1 MHGVMKYINDSLK
14 LGTIVEQRIKER
26 DPKQLESAKMDL
38 MERMGTSVGLHTA
51 GVPFISSALLSVVSF
66 AMPQLTLW
74 GAIFQWF
81 SWPAHA
87 VFAGIIP
94 TGLLYCLL
102 IFPSMTLFS
111 RGFLAALK
119 FYLGLIFLTAALAA
133 GNLIYAFTSV
143 FIFSEH
149 TGLLIGALVGVLFSA
164 GSIKLVNSAM
174 FVKTSAFYLHNRI
187 WRWQLKHHVKNT
199 V

>member
-26 DPKQLESAKMDL
+26 DLKQLESAKMDL

-94 TGLLYCLL
+94 HRFTLLSADLPVDDAVL
-102 IFPSMTLFS
+102 SRFS
-111 RGFLAALK
+111 GCA
-119 FYLGLIFLTAALAA
+119 
-133 GNLIYAFTSV
+133 
-143 FIFSEH
+143 
-149 TGLLIGALVGVLFSA
+149 
-164 GSIKLVNSAM
+164 
-174 FVKTSAFYLHNRI
+174 
-187 WRWQLKHHVKNT
+187 
-199 V
+199 

>member
-1 MHGVMKYINDSLK
+1 
-14 LGTIVEQRIKER
+14 
-26 DPKQLESAKMDL
+26 MDL

-119 FYLGLIFLTAALAA
+119 FYLVLIFLTAALAA
-133 GNLIYAFTSV
+133 GNLIYAFTLV

-164 GSIKLVNSAM
+164 GSISYSSKEIARLCSLSPRTVEAHRANIFSKLEVNSLP
-174 FVKTSAFYLHNRI
+174 KL
-187 WRWQLKHHVKNT
+187 LKIYADIASGSK
-199 V
+199 

>member
-38 MERMGTSVGLHTA
+38 MERMGTAVGLRTA

-74 GAIFQWF
+74 GTIFQWF

-119 FYLGLIFLTAALAA
+119 FYLILIFLTAALAA
-133 GNLIYAFTSV
+133 GNLIYAFTLV

-187 WRWQLKHHVKNT
+187 WRWQLKQHVQNT

>member
-1 MHGVMKYINDSLK
+1 MKYINDSLK

-74 GAIFQWF
+74 EAIFQWF

-119 FYLGLIFLTAALAA
+119 FYLVLIFLTAALAA
-133 GNLIYAFTSV
+133 GNLIYAFISV
-143 FIFSEH
+143 FILGGH
-149 TGLLIGALVGVLFSA
+149 AGLLISAFLGVLLSS
-164 GSIKLVNSAM
+164 GSIKLVNSAV

-187 WRWQLKHHVKNT
+187 WRWQFKHNIPNAP
-199 V
+199 

>member
-74 GAIFQWF
+74 GG
-81 SWPAHA
+81 H
-87 VFAGIIP
+87 
-94 TGLLYCLL
+94 L
-102 IFPSMTLFS
+102 SMV
-111 RGFLAALK
+111 FLARACC
-119 FYLGLIFLTAALAA
+119 FCWYHPHR
-133 GNLIYAFTSV
+133 FTLLSADLPV
-143 FIFSEH
+143 DDAVLSRFS
-149 TGLLIGALVGVLFSA
+149 GCA
-164 GSIKLVNSAM
+164 
-174 FVKTSAFYLHNRI
+174 
-187 WRWQLKHHVKNT
+187 
-199 V
+199 

>member
-74 GAIFQWF
+74 GPSFNGF
-81 SWPAHA
+81 PGPRML
-87 VFAGIIP
+87 F
-94 TGLLYCLL
+94 LLVSSPQVY
-102 IFPSMTLFS
+102 S
-111 RGFLAALK
+111 
-119 FYLGLIFLTAALAA
+119 
-133 GNLIYAFTSV
+133 
-143 FIFSEH
+143 
-149 TGLLIGALVGVLFSA
+149 
-164 GSIKLVNSAM
+164 
-174 FVKTSAFYLHNRI
+174 
-187 WRWQLKHHVKNT
+187 T
-199 V
+199 VC

>member
-74 GAIFQWF
+74 GTIFQWF

-102 IFPSMTLFS
+102 IF
-111 RGFLAALK
+111 
-119 FYLGLIFLTAALAA
+119 LTAALAA
-133 GNLIYAFTSV
+133 GNLIYAFTLV
-143 FIFSEH
+143 FICGGH
-149 TGLLIGALVGVLFSA
+149 AGLLISALVGVLFSA

>member
-14 LGTIVEQRIKER
+14 LGTIVEQKIKER
-26 DPKQLESAKMDL
+26 DLKQLESAKMYL

-51 GVPFISSALLSVVSF
+51 GVPFILSALLSV
-66 AMPQLTLW
+66 
-74 GAIFQWF
+74 
-81 SWPAHA
+81 
-87 VFAGIIP
+87 
-94 TGLLYCLL
+94 
-102 IFPSMTLFS
+102 
-111 RGFLAALK
+111 
-119 FYLGLIFLTAALAA
+119 
-133 GNLIYAFTSV
+133 
-143 FIFSEH
+143 
-149 TGLLIGALVGVLFSA
+149 FSA

>member
-1 MHGVMKYINDSLK
+1 MCLYLK
-14 LGTIVEQRIKER
+14 RVVKRGKIRYAAANALG
-26 DPKQLESAKMDL
+26 
-38 MERMGTSVGLHTA
+38 
-51 GVPFISSALLSVVSF
+51 
-66 AMPQLTLW
+66 

-143 FIFSEH
+143 FIFS
-149 TGLLIGALVGVLFSA
+149 
-164 GSIKLVNSAM
+164 
-174 FVKTSAFYLHNRI
+174 
-187 WRWQLKHHVKNT
+187 
-199 V
+199 

>member
-1 MHGVMKYINDSLK
+1 MKYINDSLK
-14 LGTIVEQRIKER
+14 LGTIVEQRIKEQ
-26 DPKQLESAKMDL
+26 DPKQLESAKMYL
-38 MERMGTSVGLHTA
+38 MERMGTPVGLHTA
-51 GVPFISSALLSVVSF
+51 GVPFILSALLSVISF

-81 SWPAHA
+81 SARA
-87 VFAGIIP
+87 CCFAGIIP

-133 GNLIYAFTSV
+133 GNLIYAFISV
-143 FIFSEH
+143 FIFGGH
-149 TGLLIGALVGVLFSA
+149 AGLLISALVGVLFSA
-164 GSIKLVNSAM
+164 GSIKLINSAM
-174 FVKTSAFYLHNRI
+174 FVKPQHFIYIIEFGAGN
-187 WRWQLKHHVKNT
+187 
-199 V
+199 